1 MHIYAGSP
9 FLLWSVRYA
18 SSVCCCS
25 AYSIVI
31 FYGHSSSPYSIIV
44 VTRHFVCTTPPRGG
58 PRFVRQDNFAPS
70 RRFREDGLEAL
81 KLSSGGGAPEHKFT
95 LVAPAVAKQTN
106 PINSDSAG
114 PSGAHGTYTL
124 KKTKRFRFWSPCGKL
139 NNMPWA
145 QHFFT

>member
-81 KLSSGGGAPEHKFT
+81 KLSSGGGGRQSTNLLLSLLPWRNKRILLIVT
-95 LVAPAVAKQTN
+95 LCRSK
-106 PINSDSAG
+106 
-114 PSGAHGTYTL
+114 
-124 KKTKRFRFWSPCGKL
+124 WSPWYLHSKEDKTVQIL
-139 NNMPWA
+139 EPMWQA
-145 QHFFT
+145 